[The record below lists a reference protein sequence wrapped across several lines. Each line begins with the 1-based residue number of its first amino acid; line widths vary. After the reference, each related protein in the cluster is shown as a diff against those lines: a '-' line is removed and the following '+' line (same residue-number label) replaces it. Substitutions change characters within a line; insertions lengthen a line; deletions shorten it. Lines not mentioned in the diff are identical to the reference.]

1 MKQIM
6 DRAEVDKKDE
16 IKKERNSKLKETA
29 KKLIVREEKQI
40 YKGKYTDIVRQ
51 REEERRAKLHAQED
65 DVHDIMMQIK
75 IGKD

>member
-29 KKLIVREEKQI
+29 KKLIVREEK
-40 YKGKYTDIVRQ
+40 
-51 REEERRAKLHAQED
+51 
-65 DVHDIMMQIK
+65 
-75 IGKD
+75 